1 VDDRRQD
8 PKVSSVRGL
17 YMRFRH
23 LIHEGSKFLV
33 IGAIGTIITFV
44 VANALHGIGRYKAV
58 TVATILAT
66 VFTYLGNRYWTF
78 KHREGQG
85 TTRDTIVFFV
95 LNGFGLLIYYGC
107 IGLTDLAG
115 LGKSKLWY
123 NVALVVGTGLGT
135 LFRFWSY
142 RKWVWVA
149 PDARVLES
157 GERPEELAEDFAAVV
172 GAAPLTHHDDM
183 TRSPASRPDQAPS
196 PNSHRGATSHRT
208 PASHRAPAS
217 HRRTR

>member
-1 VDDRRQD
+1 
-8 PKVSSVRGL
+8 VSTVRGL
-17 YMRFRH
+17 YERFRH

-33 IGAIGTIITFV
+33 IGALGTVITFA

-58 TVATILAT
+58 TIATILAT
-66 VFTYLGNRYWTF
+66 VFTYLGNRYWSF
-78 KHREGQG
+78 KHRQGQG
-85 TTRDTIVFFV
+85 TVRDSVVFFV

-123 NVALVVGTGLGT
+123 NIALVVGTGLGT

-149 PDARVLES
+149 KDHSVLEQT
-157 GERPEELAEDFAAVV
+157 EPAEELAQDMAAMV
-172 GAAPLTHHDDM
+172 GASPVTHHEELPG
-183 TRSPASRPDQAPS
+183 RGNHAGPPG
-196 PNSHRGATSHRT
+196 SHRGQAGHWT
-208 PASHRAPAS
+208 PPSHRAPAQ
-217 HRRTR
+217 HRRAP

>member
-1 VDDRRQD
+1 
-8 PKVSSVRGL
+8 VSTVRGL
-17 YMRFRH
+17 YERFRH

-33 IGAIGTIITFV
+33 IGALGTVITFG

-58 TVATILAT
+58 TIATILAT
-66 VFTYLGNRYWTF
+66 AFTYLGNRYWSF
-78 KHREGQG
+78 KHRQGQG
-85 TTRDTIVFFV
+85 TVRDSAVFFV
-95 LNGFGLLIYYGC
+95 LNGIGLLIYYGC

-123 NVALVVGTGLGT
+123 NIALVVGTGLGT

-149 PDARVLES
+149 KDHSVLEQT
-157 GERPEELAEDFAAVV
+157 EPPEELAQDMAAMV
-172 GAAPLTHHDDM
+172 GAAPVTHHDDL
-183 TRSPASRPDQAPS
+183 PARVNHTAPG
-196 PNSHRGATSHRT
+196 SHRGPAANWG
-208 PASHRAPAS
+208 PASHHAPA

>member
-1 VDDRRQD
+1 M
-8 PKVSSVRGL
+8 SSVRRL
-17 YMRFRH
+17 YERFRH

-33 IGAIGTIITFV
+33 IGAIGTVITFV
-44 VANALHGIGRYKAV
+44 VANALHGVGRYKAV
-58 TVATILAT
+58 TIATILAT
-66 VFTYLGNRYWTF
+66 VFTFLGNRYWTF

-85 TTRDTIVFFV
+85 TTRDSIVFFV
-95 LNGFGLLIYYGC
+95 LNGIGLLIYYGC

-123 NVALVVGTGLGT
+123 NIALVVGTGLGT

-149 PDARVLES
+149 ADVRVLDPSEP
-157 GERPEELAEDFAAVV
+157 PEELAEDLAAVV
-172 GAAPLTHHDDM
+172 GAAPLTHHDDP
-183 TRSPASRPDQAPS
+183 TAPAQTPGSAS
-196 PNSHRGATSHRT
+196 ASHRGPAAHRT
-208 PASHRAPAS
+208 PATHRAPAS